1 MSRDAMELIKEESL
15 RARSKSCQHPSNRP
29 NSDELLTSEGESSSS
44 EMSVVSGPLNETKEE
59 SDRRGLSYEVVDNMS
74 NTDCE
79 RSVLNVPNEP
89 EWLMVLPNLS
99 GSNQKK
105 DEEVIR
111 YLSDPAS
118 TSLGGSSQNGTNL
131 ISDTISQKSQPT
143 PSNGNREAKL
153 VFANEIIT
161 RLSEDKELFFCV
173 LEGMRT
179 KWLAKRGSE
188 TNPTNIGADVGIAD
202 SGSTGSLACEK
213 RKASFQLKLPEDFTS
228 LIPPHPA
235 DLFKESTEEE
245 NSKEMEPTRA
255 AEAEQANEELKE
267 QPAKNEAIS
276 KESESVPKDSKSS
289 FKSDENTLSSVDKQ
303 ETEDLESIREAVPQ
317 SGNEKSQ
324 LRVSTSYGPLPRH
337 PPCFNCPCYVTDYV
351 NSIKSVDELNNLTW
365 LVQERRQ
372 VLFSADPRHSNALNP
387 SVVGAPVPPT
397 FDQHLEHPNV
407 GYLHSSQLSVFA
419 FQCSCL

>member
-1 MSRDAMELIKEESL
+1 MVS
-15 RARSKSCQHPSNRP
+15 H
-29 NSDELLTSEGESSSS
+29 TESSSTK
-44 EMSVVSGPLNETKEE
+44 MSVDGGPLKETKEV
-59 SDRRGLSYEVVDNMS
+59 SDRLGCIYEVIENLKK
-74 NTDCE
+74 TGCE
-79 RSVLNVPNEP
+79 RPILFVPNRP
-89 EWLMVLPNLS
+89 ERVIVLPDPN

-105 DEEVIR
+105 YEEVIR

-118 TSLGGSSQNGTNL
+118 TSLGGSSQNGTNI
-131 ISDTISQKSQPT
+131 ISDTISQKPQSA

-161 RLSEDKELFFCV
+161 RLSEDNELLFCV

-188 TNPTNIGADVGIAD
+188 RNPTNIGADVGIAD
-202 SGSTGSLACEK
+202 SGSTGNLACEK
-213 RKASFQLKLPEDFTS
+213 RKASFKLKLPEDFTS

-255 AEAEQANEELKE
+255 ADTEQANEELKE

-337 PPCFNCPCYVTDYV
+337 PPGFNCPCYITDYV
-351 NSIKSVDELNNLTW
+351 NSIKSVDELNSLTR

-372 VLFSADPRHSNALNP
+372 VLFSADPRHSNALNT

-397 FDQHLEHPNV
+397 FDVKFSKLNPTAATGAETVTGKPNAT
-407 GYLHSSQLSVFA
+407 L
-419 FQCSCL
+419 